1 MFNHVT
7 VLLNE
12 AVEGLNVKSDGIY
25 VDCTLGGAGHSS
37 LILKQL
43 TTGHLY
49 CFDQDE
55 NAIQAARQRLET
67 IGNQFTIIQS
77 NFKNIKA
84 ELNQR
89 GVEHVD
95 GILFDLGVSSPQF
108 DNAERGF
115 SYNYDARLDMRMD
128 QSSSLDAHEIVNHYS
143 YEQLVEIL
151 YKYADEKFAKQIARR
166 IEKEREIQPI
176 DTTFQ
181 LVEIVKSAIPA
192 YARRKGGHPAKRT
205 FQALRIAVNDELNVF
220 DIALKDA
227 LDLLNINGRIA
238 VITFHSLEDKICKYT
253 FNEVSKLKDVPKGLP
268 VIPEGMQP
276 KFKLIN
282 KKPIIATEEELNEIQ
297 GVGEVLAKAFTG
309 YFSDAKHVENF
320 RKLLEELTIPEEIS
334 TKKQIFEGVNFVITG
349 SVTHFANRGEVKEL
363 IESLG
368 GKVTGSVTSKTNYL
382 INNDVTSTSSKN
394 KKANEL
400 GIPII
405 SEETFLE
412 LVNQDKTE

>member
-253 FNEVSKLKDVPKGLP
+253 FNDVSKLKDVPKGFP
-268 VIPEGMQP
+268 VIPEEMQP

-282 KKPIIATEEELNEIQ
+282 KKPIIATEEELNENHRSHS
-297 GVGEVLAKAFTG
+297 AKL
-309 YFSDAKHVENF
+309 
-320 RKLLEELTIPEEIS
+320 R
-334 TKKQIFEGVNFVITG
+334 VIER
-349 SVTHFANRGEVKEL
+349 VRV
-363 IESLG
+363 
-368 GKVTGSVTSKTNYL
+368 
-382 INNDVTSTSSKN
+382 
-394 KKANEL
+394 
-400 GIPII
+400 
-405 SEETFLE
+405 
-412 LVNQDKTE
+412 

>member
-151 YKYADEKFAKQIARR
+151 YKYADEKFSKQIARR

-282 KKPIIATEEELNEIQ
+282 KKPIIATEEELNENHRSHS
-297 GVGEVLAKAFTG
+297 AKL
-309 YFSDAKHVENF
+309 
-320 RKLLEELTIPEEIS
+320 R
-334 TKKQIFEGVNFVITG
+334 VIER
-349 SVTHFANRGEVKEL
+349 VRV
-363 IESLG
+363 
-368 GKVTGSVTSKTNYL
+368 
-382 INNDVTSTSSKN
+382 
-394 KKANEL
+394 
-400 GIPII
+400 
-405 SEETFLE
+405 
-412 LVNQDKTE
+412 

>member
-253 FNEVSKLKDVPKGLP
+253 FNEVSKLRMYLKDYLLFLKECNQNLNSS
-268 VIPEGMQP
+268 IKNQ
-276 KFKLIN
+276 LSQQ
-282 KKPIIATEEELNEIQ
+282 KKN
-297 GVGEVLAKAFTG
+297 
-309 YFSDAKHVENF
+309 
-320 RKLLEELTIPEEIS
+320 
-334 TKKQIFEGVNFVITG
+334 
-349 SVTHFANRGEVKEL
+349 
-363 IESLG
+363 
-368 GKVTGSVTSKTNYL
+368 
-382 INNDVTSTSSKN
+382 
-394 KKANEL
+394 
-400 GIPII
+400 
-405 SEETFLE
+405 
-412 LVNQDKTE
+412 

>member
-227 LDLLNINGRIA
+227 LDLLNIDGRIA

-268 VIPEGMQP
+268 VIPEEMQP

-282 KKPIIATEEELNEIQ
+282 KKPIIATEEELNENHRSHS
-297 GVGEVLAKAFTG
+297 AKL
-309 YFSDAKHVENF
+309 
-320 RKLLEELTIPEEIS
+320 R
-334 TKKQIFEGVNFVITG
+334 VIER
-349 SVTHFANRGEVKEL
+349 VRV
-363 IESLG
+363 
-368 GKVTGSVTSKTNYL
+368 
-382 INNDVTSTSSKN
+382 
-394 KKANEL
+394 
-400 GIPII
+400 
-405 SEETFLE
+405 
-412 LVNQDKTE
+412 

>member
-67 IGNQFTIIQS
+67 IGKQFTIIQS

-253 FNEVSKLKDVPKGLP
+253 FNDVSKLKDVPKGLP
-268 VIPEGMQP
+268 VIPEEMQP

-282 KKPIIATEEELNEIQ
+282 KKPIIATEEELNENHRSHS
-297 GVGEVLAKAFTG
+297 AKL
-309 YFSDAKHVENF
+309 
-320 RKLLEELTIPEEIS
+320 R
-334 TKKQIFEGVNFVITG
+334 VIER
-349 SVTHFANRGEVKEL
+349 VRV
-363 IESLG
+363 
-368 GKVTGSVTSKTNYL
+368 
-382 INNDVTSTSSKN
+382 
-394 KKANEL
+394 
-400 GIPII
+400 
-405 SEETFLE
+405 
-412 LVNQDKTE
+412 

>member
-1 MFNHVT
+1 M
-7 VLLNE
+7 
-12 AVEGLNVKSDGIY
+12 
-25 VDCTLGGAGHSS
+25 
-37 LILKQL
+37 ILKQL

-282 KKPIIATEEELNEIQ
+282 KKPIIATEEELNENHRSHS
-297 GVGEVLAKAFTG
+297 AKL
-309 YFSDAKHVENF
+309 
-320 RKLLEELTIPEEIS
+320 R
-334 TKKQIFEGVNFVITG
+334 VIER
-349 SVTHFANRGEVKEL
+349 VRV
-363 IESLG
+363 
-368 GKVTGSVTSKTNYL
+368 
-382 INNDVTSTSSKN
+382 
-394 KKANEL
+394 
-400 GIPII
+400 
-405 SEETFLE
+405 
-412 LVNQDKTE
+412 

>member
-128 QSSSLDAHEIVNHYS
+128 QSSSLDAHEIVNQYS

-282 KKPIIATEEELNEIQ
+282 KKPIIATEEELNENHRSHS
-297 GVGEVLAKAFTG
+297 AKL
-309 YFSDAKHVENF
+309 
-320 RKLLEELTIPEEIS
+320 R
-334 TKKQIFEGVNFVITG
+334 VIER
-349 SVTHFANRGEVKEL
+349 VRV
-363 IESLG
+363 
-368 GKVTGSVTSKTNYL
+368 
-382 INNDVTSTSSKN
+382 
-394 KKANEL
+394 
-400 GIPII
+400 
-405 SEETFLE
+405 
-412 LVNQDKTE
+412 

>member
-268 VIPEGMQP
+268 VIPEEMQP

-282 KKPIIATEEELNEIQ
+282 KKPIIATEEELNENHRSHS
-297 GVGEVLAKAFTG
+297 AKL
-309 YFSDAKHVENF
+309 
-320 RKLLEELTIPEEIS
+320 R
-334 TKKQIFEGVNFVITG
+334 VIER
-349 SVTHFANRGEVKEL
+349 VRV
-363 IESLG
+363 
-368 GKVTGSVTSKTNYL
+368 
-382 INNDVTSTSSKN
+382 
-394 KKANEL
+394 
-400 GIPII
+400 
-405 SEETFLE
+405 
-412 LVNQDKTE
+412 

>member
-67 IGNQFTIIQS
+67 IGKQFTIIQS

-220 DIALKDA
+220 DIALKGA

-268 VIPEGMQP
+268 VIPEEMQP

-282 KKPIIATEEELNEIQ
+282 KKPIIATEEELNENHRSHS
-297 GVGEVLAKAFTG
+297 AKL
-309 YFSDAKHVENF
+309 
-320 RKLLEELTIPEEIS
+320 R
-334 TKKQIFEGVNFVITG
+334 VIER
-349 SVTHFANRGEVKEL
+349 VRV
-363 IESLG
+363 
-368 GKVTGSVTSKTNYL
+368 
-382 INNDVTSTSSKN
+382 
-394 KKANEL
+394 
-400 GIPII
+400 
-405 SEETFLE
+405 
-412 LVNQDKTE
+412 

>member
-181 LVEIVKSAIPA
+181 LVEIVKSSIPA

-253 FNEVSKLKDVPKGLP
+253 FNDVSKLKDVPKGLP
-268 VIPEGMQP
+268 VIPEEMQP

-282 KKPIIATEEELNEIQ
+282 KKPIIATEEELNENHRSHS
-297 GVGEVLAKAFTG
+297 AKL
-309 YFSDAKHVENF
+309 
-320 RKLLEELTIPEEIS
+320 R
-334 TKKQIFEGVNFVITG
+334 VIER
-349 SVTHFANRGEVKEL
+349 VRV
-363 IESLG
+363 
-368 GKVTGSVTSKTNYL
+368 
-382 INNDVTSTSSKN
+382 
-394 KKANEL
+394 
-400 GIPII
+400 
-405 SEETFLE
+405 
-412 LVNQDKTE
+412 

>member
-192 YARRKGGHPAKRT
+192 YARRKGWHPAKRT

-282 KKPIIATEEELNEIQ
+282 KKPIIATEEELNENHRSHSAKLRVIERVRVWKKEEKQ
-297 GVGEVLAKAFTG
+297 VLNHLH
-309 YFSDAKHVENF
+309 KHF
-320 RKLLEELTIPEEIS
+320 
-334 TKKQIFEGVNFVITG
+334 
-349 SVTHFANRGEVKEL
+349 
-363 IESLG
+363 
-368 GKVTGSVTSKTNYL
+368 
-382 INNDVTSTSSKN
+382 
-394 KKANEL
+394 
-400 GIPII
+400 
-405 SEETFLE
+405 
-412 LVNQDKTE
+412 

>member
-1 MFNHVT
+1 M
-7 VLLNE
+7 
-12 AVEGLNVKSDGIY
+12 
-25 VDCTLGGAGHSS
+25 
-37 LILKQL
+37 
-43 TTGHLY
+43 
-49 CFDQDE
+49 
-55 NAIQAARQRLET
+55 
-67 IGNQFTIIQS
+67 
-77 NFKNIKA
+77 
-84 ELNQR
+84 
-89 GVEHVD
+89 EHVD

-253 FNEVSKLKDVPKGLP
+253 FNDVSKLKDVPKGLP
-268 VIPEGMQP
+268 VIPEEMQP

-282 KKPIIATEEELNEIQ
+282 KKPIIATEEELNENHRSHS
-297 GVGEVLAKAFTG
+297 AKL
-309 YFSDAKHVENF
+309 
-320 RKLLEELTIPEEIS
+320 R
-334 TKKQIFEGVNFVITG
+334 VIER
-349 SVTHFANRGEVKEL
+349 VRV
-363 IESLG
+363 
-368 GKVTGSVTSKTNYL
+368 
-382 INNDVTSTSSKN
+382 
-394 KKANEL
+394 
-400 GIPII
+400 
-405 SEETFLE
+405 
-412 LVNQDKTE
+412 

>member
-282 KKPIIATEEELNEIQ
+282 KKPIITTEEELNENHRSHS
-297 GVGEVLAKAFTG
+297 AKL
-309 YFSDAKHVENF
+309 
-320 RKLLEELTIPEEIS
+320 R
-334 TKKQIFEGVNFVITG
+334 VIER
-349 SVTHFANRGEVKEL
+349 VRV
-363 IESLG
+363 
-368 GKVTGSVTSKTNYL
+368 
-382 INNDVTSTSSKN
+382 
-394 KKANEL
+394 
-400 GIPII
+400 
-405 SEETFLE
+405 
-412 LVNQDKTE
+412 

>member
-77 NFKNIKA
+77 NFKNIKV

-282 KKPIIATEEELNEIQ
+282 KKPIIATEEELNENHRSHS
-297 GVGEVLAKAFTG
+297 AKL
-309 YFSDAKHVENF
+309 
-320 RKLLEELTIPEEIS
+320 R
-334 TKKQIFEGVNFVITG
+334 VIER
-349 SVTHFANRGEVKEL
+349 VRV
-363 IESLG
+363 
-368 GKVTGSVTSKTNYL
+368 
-382 INNDVTSTSSKN
+382 
-394 KKANEL
+394 
-400 GIPII
+400 
-405 SEETFLE
+405 
-412 LVNQDKTE
+412 

>member
-192 YARRKGGHPAKRT
+192 YARRKDGHPAKRT

-282 KKPIIATEEELNEIQ
+282 KKPIIATEEELNENHRSHS
-297 GVGEVLAKAFTG
+297 AKL
-309 YFSDAKHVENF
+309 
-320 RKLLEELTIPEEIS
+320 R
-334 TKKQIFEGVNFVITG
+334 VIER
-349 SVTHFANRGEVKEL
+349 VRV
-363 IESLG
+363 
-368 GKVTGSVTSKTNYL
+368 
-382 INNDVTSTSSKN
+382 
-394 KKANEL
+394 
-400 GIPII
+400 
-405 SEETFLE
+405 
-412 LVNQDKTE
+412 